1 MKKTI
6 TICCAVLL
14 VMGAIAFTSCDSK
27 TGAPKV
33 KDPEV
38 ELDAALEESDSEIPM
53 KQVTVGQKTYNVA
66 DITDQMTVYKPNV
79 NRDRCFFVISKKEY
93 RLYVYEVSADKKD
106 TALVAHFPVCYAV
119 NKEAKTMS
127 GDMCTPECSMDNP
140 FKITQIVD
148 ATTWC
153 HDFGDGRGEIKA
165 YGAWFMRLETPGFKG
180 VGIHGSTNNAASVP
194 GRDSEG
200 CIRLRDADLLVLHD
214 SFAAVGIPVII
225 KSYTEPKLPFEVKA
239 QEALGDKYKRPVPGY
254 PMPEDATADAQP
266 TAAPVEA
273 ADAAPA
279 DAAVDAVV
287 DGSPIDA
294 APAANASTSLGAKPS
309 DAELQKLQRP
319 TSSPKPSANTKK
331 PAANTKKPAA
341 NTKKPAAPAKK
352 KK

>member
-1 MKKTI
+1 MKKSI
-6 TICCAVLL
+6 TLCCAVLL
-14 VMGAIAFTSCDSK
+14 AMGAIAFTSCDGK
-27 TGAPKV
+27 TAPKV

-38 ELDAALEESDSEIPM
+38 ELDAALEEADSEIPM

-66 DITDQMTVYKPNV
+66 DITDQMAVYKPNV

-119 NKEAKTMS
+119 NKEAKTRS
-127 GDMCTPECSMDNP
+127 GDMCTPECSMDEP

-148 ATTWC
+148 ATSWC

-214 SFAAVGIPVII
+214 SFAAVGIPVVI
-225 KSYTEPKLPFEVKA
+225 KAYTEPKFPFEVKA
-239 QEALGDKYKRPVPGY
+239 QEALGDKYQRPVPGY
-254 PMPEDATADAQP
+254 PMPEEATAD
-266 TAAPVEA
+266 THSAAPVETADNA
-273 ADAAPA
+273 AQSIGLDAPA
-279 DAAVDAVV
+279 
-287 DGSPIDA
+287 SPEA
-294 APAANASTSLGAKPS
+294 TAQPSTSLGSKPS
-309 DAELQKLQRP
+309 DAELKKLQRP
-319 TSSPKPSANTKK
+319 KTPAAPKAK
-331 PAANTKKPAA
+331 PAE
-341 NTKKPAAPAKK
+341 TKKPAAPTKK

>member
-225 KSYTEPKLPFEVKA
+225 KAYTEPKLPFEVKA
-239 QEALGDKYKRPVPGY
+239 QEALGDKYQRPTPGY
-254 PMPEDATADAQP
+254 PMPEEATADAHS
-266 TAAPVEA
+266 
-273 ADAAPA
+273 AAPA
-279 DAAVDAVV
+279 EAENDASQSIGL
-287 DGSPIDA
+287 DG
-294 APAANASTSLGAKPS
+294 PASSEANAKPSTPNAQSSTSLGSKPS
-309 DAELQKLQRP
+309 DEELKKLQRP
-319 TSSPKPSANTKK
+319 KA
-331 PAANTKKPAA
+331 
-341 NTKKPAAPAKK
+341 PAAPTKK

>member
-14 VMGAIAFTSCDSK
+14 VMGTIAFTSCDSK

-66 DITDQMTVYKPNV
+66 DITDQMAVYKPNV

-106 TALVAHFPVCYAV
+106 TALVAHFPVCYAR

-127 GDMCTPECSMDNP
+127 GDMCTPECSMDEP

-148 ATTWC
+148 ASSWC

-165 YGAWFMRLETPGFKG
+165 YGNWFMRLETPGFKG

-225 KSYTEPKLPFEVKA
+225 KAYTAPKLPFEVKA
-239 QEALGDKYKRPVPGY
+239 QETLGDKYQRPTPGY
-254 PMPEDATADAQP
+254 PMPDEATTDAQP
-266 TAAPVEA
+266 A
-273 ADAAPA
+273 AAPA
-279 DAAVDAVV
+279 E
-287 DGSPIDA
+287 
-294 APAANASTSLGAKPS
+294 AANDASQSIGLDGPASSEANANPSTPNAQSSTSLGSKPS
-309 DAELQKLQRP
+309 DEELKKLQRP
-319 TSSPKPSANTKK
+319 T
-331 PAANTKKPAA
+331 
-341 NTKKPAAPAKK
+341 KK
-352 KK
+352 K